1 MRPLRALVIATAFLA
16 LMACGS
22 RLDPDTVAQVSD
34 GTGAGV
40 DAGGVVPADGS
51 LPVATG
57 GGDTVTGSTGA
68 TGSTGGSAGDG
79 SSAGGTTGEG
89 DNAADGGVERASCD
103 GFENQTGITDDTITV
118 ANASDLSGP
127 VPGLFESAQLAVRA
141 YVAYFNS
148 TSDICGR
155 KLDLLALDS
164 KTDAG
169 ADQAAYTQACD
180 QAFAVVGSQSV
191 MDSGGARTAE
201 GCGIPD
207 LRSGTLTTDRAAC
220 DVCYGAQ
227 TFQVGVQSTAFLGH
241 IRKVEKAATERA
253 AFLYLDVGG
262 AAQVAK
268 TYAETAEEIGYGVEI
283 FTGIDTAEFNYAPY
297 VQQLKDKGI
306 TYVMFV
312 GANQHAVRFAEAMK
326 QQRYEPEVFNVTQ
339 TQYNQTYVESGGDAV
354 DGTWIPV
361 AHSLFTDTSNK
372 ELQLYLAWL
381 QQVKPGSE
389 PTTFGLFAWS
399 AARLFVEKAAAL
411 GGKLTRSALL
421 AAVRAEHRWT
431 AHGLHSLMDVGAKTT
446 YKCTSL
452 VRLEDGVWRKVTPGD
467 YICGDLVRTSV
478 AE

>member
-1 MRPLRALVIATAFLA
+1 MRPLRALVIATTVLA
-16 LMACGS
+16 LTACGS
-22 RLDPDTVAQVSD
+22 QLDPDTVAQVSG
-34 GTGAGV
+34 GTGTGV

-51 LPVATG
+51 VPGATG
-57 GGDTVTGSTGA
+57 GGETTAGSTGSS
-68 TGSTGGSAGDG
+68 GSTGGSAGG
-79 SSAGGTTGEG
+79 GGTTGGTTGEG
-89 DNAADGGVERASCD
+89 DNAADGGVKRASCD
-103 GFENQTGITDDTITV
+103 GFENQTGITDKTITI

-127 VPGLFESAQLAVRA
+127 VPGLFESAQLGVRA

-148 TSDICGR
+148 TSDLCGR

-180 QAFAVVGSQSV
+180 QAFAAVGSQSV
-191 MDSGGARTAE
+191 MDSGGVGAAE

-220 DVCYGAQ
+220 DVCHSAQ
-227 TFQVGVQSTAFLGH
+227 TLEVGVQSTSFLGH
-241 IRKVEKAATERA
+241 IRKVEKAATEKA
-253 AFLYLDVGG
+253 AFLYLDAGG
-262 AAQVAK
+262 SGQVAK

-326 QQRYEPEVFNVTQ
+326 QQRYEPKVFNVSQ
-339 TQYNQTYVESGGDAV
+339 TQYNQTYVETGGDAV
-354 DGTWIPV
+354 EGTWIPV
-361 AHSLFTDTSNK
+361 PHPLFTDTSNK

-381 QQVKPGSE
+381 QQVKPGSD

-411 GGKLTRSALL
+411 GGKLTRAALL
-421 AAVRAEHRWT
+421 DAVRAEHRWT
-431 AHGLHSLMDVGAKTT
+431 ANGLHAVMDVGAKTT
-446 YKCTSL
+446 YECTSL
-452 VRLEDGVWRKVTPGD
+452 VRLVNGVWRKVTPGD
-467 YICGDLVRTSV
+467 YICGNLVRTSV
-478 AE
+478 AD